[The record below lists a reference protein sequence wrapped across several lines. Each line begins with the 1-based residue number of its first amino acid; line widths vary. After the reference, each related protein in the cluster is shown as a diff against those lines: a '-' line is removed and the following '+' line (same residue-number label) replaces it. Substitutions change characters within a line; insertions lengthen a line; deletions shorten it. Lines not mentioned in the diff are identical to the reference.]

1 MPSSPPDDTADAAV
15 AGAIAR
21 ATYSVDGAG
30 IKVGIISDSFDAD
43 GSYAAD
49 VTNGYLPAGI
59 EALADDAVGTDEGRA
74 MAELVHETAPGA
86 AIAFCDVTDGTGV
99 ATEANFAAAVNALAA
114 AGCNVIVDD
123 VSTTDE
129 PTFQL
134 GNDVDTAIA
143 SFVAGGGDYFAAAG
157 NDGADYDQMS
167 FSGGVT
173 TIAGLGEVTAARF
186 APGIYQEAL
195 TLVPGAAEVDVRL
208 SWDQP
213 FASIGS
219 GGGSGQGSD
228 DSLSLYL
235 MNSSGQIVA
244 QSFADRMG
252 GDPYQELDYSV
263 PAGSDEHYSLVI
275 ALADGAAPTLFRLD
289 VANDPGSLAFQGGGS
304 GDLSGQSLVP
314 GVNTVGAVDV
324 GETPSENVSPPI
336 VESFSQY
343 GGGELLFDG
352 NGVALP
358 MPQATS
364 GIAFVAPD
372 GGTTSVG
379 RQFAPFYG
387 TSAAAAVAAGVA
399 ALMLQANPAL
409 TPSEVTVG
417 LEVSAIAMAS
427 LAQSGAGLIQAPAA
441 IAAALGM
448 ACFAEGTRIRTPSG
462 EAEVET
468 LRVGDLV
475 SVARGGAEAIRWLGR
490 RRVDCRRHVSPR
502 AVWPVRIGAE
512 AFGEGAP
519 LRDLFLSPDHAVHAE
534 GVLIPIKHLTNGG
547 SVRQAGRDE
556 IHYFHIELPRHE
568 VILAEGLPVESYLDA
583 GDRQAFDEGV
593 TDAQPLFGGL
603 RQDLSLLWDGVAA
616 AALCVTGSPVER
628 VRASLARRAEAMRAE
643 VALRG

>member
-1 MPSSPPDDTADAAV
+1 MPVFLPDDTADAAV
-15 AGAIAR
+15 AGAAAR
-21 ATYSVDGAG
+21 VAYSVDGAG
-30 IKVGIISDSFDAD
+30 VKVGIISDSFDAD

-49 VTNGYLPAGI
+49 VTHGYLPAGI
-59 EALADDAVGTDEGRA
+59 QVLADDADGTDEGRA

-86 AIAFCDVTDGTGV
+86 AIAFCDVTDGTGD

-114 AGCNVIVDD
+114 AGCNIIVDD
-123 VSTTDE
+123 IATSDE

-134 GNDVDTAIA
+134 GNDLDTAIA
-143 SFVAGGGDYFAAAG
+143 NFIAAGGDYFTAAG
-157 NDGADYDQMS
+157 NDGPDYEQTS

-173 TIAGLGEVTAARF
+173 AVTGLGEVTAASF
-186 APGIYQEAL
+186 APGVYQDAL
-195 TLVPGAAEVDVRL
+195 TLAPGATEVDIRL

-219 GGGSGQGSD
+219 GGASGDGSD

-244 QSFADRMG
+244 ESIASQLG
-252 GDPYQELDYSV
+252 GDPYQHLDYTV
-263 PAGSDEHYSLVI
+263 PAGSNGHFSIMVV
-275 ALADGAAPTLFRLD
+275 LADGPAPTLFRLD
-289 VANDPGSLAFQGGGS
+289 LANDPGTLAFQGGGV

-314 GVNTVGAVDV
+314 GVNNVGAVDV
-324 GETPSENVSPPI
+324 DQTPSEGVSPP
-336 VESFSQY
+336 VVDSFSQF

-372 GGTTSVG
+372 GAMTSVG

-387 TSAAAAVAAGVA
+387 TSPAAAVAAGVA
-399 ALMLQANPAL
+399 ALMLDANPAL
-409 TPSEVTVG
+409 TPAEVTAG
-417 LEVSAIAMAS
+417 LQASAIPMAS
-427 LAQSGAGLIQAPAA
+427 PEQSGAGLIQAPAA
-441 IAAALGM
+441 VAAALGM

-475 SVARGGAEAIRWLGR
+475 SVARGGAEVIRWLGR
-490 RRVDCRRHVSPR
+490 RRVDCRRHVSPQ

-512 AFGEGAP
+512 AFGAGAP

-534 GVLIPIKHLTNGG
+534 GVLIPIKHLTNGS

-583 GDRQAFDEGV
+583 GDRQVFDDGV
-593 TDAQPLFGGL
+593 RDAQPLFGGL
-603 RQDLSLLWDGVAA
+603 RQDLPLLWDGVAA
-616 AALCVTGSPVER
+616 ATLCVTGPPVER
-628 VRASLARRAEAMRAE
+628 VRESLARRAEAMRAE
-643 VALRG
+643 VE

>member
-1 MPSSPPDDTADAAV
+1 MPVFLPDDTADAAV
-15 AGAIAR
+15 AGAAAR

-49 VTNGYLPAGI
+49 VTDGYLPAGI
-59 EALADDAVGTDEGRA
+59 QVLADNDDGTDEGRA

-86 AIAFCDVTDGTGV
+86 AIAFCDVTDGTGI
-99 ATEANFAAAVNALAA
+99 ATEANFAAAVNTLAA

-123 VSTTDE
+123 VSTSDE

-134 GNDVDTAIA
+134 GNGLDTAIA
-143 SFVAGGGDYFAAAG
+143 NFIAGGGDYFTAAG
-157 NDGADYDQMS
+157 NDGEDYDQTG

-173 TIAGLGEVTAARF
+173 TIAGLGEVTAATF
-186 APGIYQEAL
+186 APGVYQDAL
-195 TLVPGAAEVDVRL
+195 TLAPGATEVDVRL

-219 GGGSGQGSD
+219 GGASGDGSD
-228 DSLSLYL
+228 DSLGLYL
-235 MNSSGQIVA
+235 MNGSGQIVA
-244 QSFADRMG
+244 QSVADQVG
-252 GDPYQELDYSV
+252 GDPYQDLDYAV
-263 PAGSDEHYSLVI
+263 PVGSDGHYSIVV
-275 ALADGAAPTLFRLD
+275 ALADGPAPTTFRLD
-289 VANDPGSLAFQGGGS
+289 LANDPGTLAFQGGED

-314 GVNTVGAVDV
+314 GVNNVGAVDV
-324 GETPSENVSPPI
+324 DETPSQDVSPP
-336 VESFSQY
+336 VVDSFSQY

-372 GGTTSVG
+372 GATTSVG

-387 TSAAAAVAAGVA
+387 TSPAAAVAAGVA
-399 ALMLQANPAL
+399 ALMLQADPTL
-409 TPSEVTVG
+409 TPAELTAG
-417 LEVSAIAMAS
+417 LEASAIPMAS
-427 LAQSGAGLIQAPAA
+427 PDQSGAGLIQAPAA
-441 IAAALGM
+441 VAEALGM

-462 EAEVET
+462 DTEVEM
-468 LRVGDLV
+468 LRVGDMV
-475 SVARGGAEAIRWLGR
+475 SLARGGAEAILWLGQ
-490 RRVDCRRHVSPR
+490 RRVDCRRHVSPH

-512 AFGEGAP
+512 AFGAGAP
-519 LRDLFLSPDHAVHAE
+519 MRDLFLSPDHAVHAE
-534 GVLIPIKHLTNGG
+534 GVLIPIKHLTNGV

-583 GDRQAFDEGV
+583 GDRQVFDEGV
-593 TDAQPLFGGL
+593 SDAQPLFGGL
-603 RQDLSLLWDGVAA
+603 RHDLPLLWDGTAA
-616 AALCVTGSPVER
+616 ATLCVTGPLVER

-643 VALRG
+643 VA

>member
-1 MPSSPPDDTADAAV
+1 MPVFLPDDTADAAV
-15 AGAIAR
+15 AGAAAR

-49 VTNGYLPAGI
+49 VTDGYLPAGI
-59 EALADDAVGTDEGRA
+59 QVLADNDDGTDEGRA

-86 AIAFCDVTDGTGV
+86 AIAFCDVTDGTGI
-99 ATEANFAAAVNALAA
+99 ATEANFAAAVNTLAA

-123 VSTTDE
+123 VSTSDE

-134 GNDVDTAIA
+134 GNGLDTAIA
-143 SFVAGGGDYFAAAG
+143 NFIAGGGDYFTAAG
-157 NDGADYDQMS
+157 NDGEDYDQTG

-173 TIAGLGEVTAARF
+173 TIAGLGEVTAATF
-186 APGIYQEAL
+186 APGVYQDAL
-195 TLVPGAAEVDVRL
+195 TLAPGATEVDVRL

-219 GGGSGQGSD
+219 GGASGDGSD
-228 DSLSLYL
+228 DSLGLYL
-235 MNSSGQIVA
+235 MNGSGQIVA
-244 QSFADRMG
+244 QSVADQVG
-252 GDPYQELDYSV
+252 GDPYQDLDYAV
-263 PAGSDEHYSLVI
+263 PVGSDGHYSIVV
-275 ALADGAAPTLFRLD
+275 ALADGPAPTTFRLD
-289 VANDPGSLAFQGGGS
+289 LANDPGTLAFQGGED

-314 GVNTVGAVDV
+314 GVNNVGAVDV
-324 GETPSENVSPPI
+324 DETPSQDVSPP
-336 VESFSQY
+336 VVDSFSQY

-372 GGTTSVG
+372 GATTSVG

-387 TSAAAAVAAGVA
+387 TSPAAAVAAGVA
-399 ALMLQANPAL
+399 ALMLQADPTL
-409 TPSEVTVG
+409 TPAELTAG
-417 LEVSAIAMAS
+417 LEASAIPMAS
-427 LAQSGAGLIQAPAA
+427 PDQSGAGLIQAPAA
-441 IAAALGM
+441 VAEALGM

-462 EAEVET
+462 DTEVEM
-468 LRVGDLV
+468 LRVGDMV
-475 SVARGGAEAIRWLGR
+475 SLARGGAEAILWLGQ
-490 RRVDCRRHVSPR
+490 RRVDCRRHVSPH

-512 AFGEGAP
+512 AFGAGAP
-519 LRDLFLSPDHAVHAE
+519 MRDLFLSPDHAVHAE
-534 GVLIPIKHLTNGG
+534 GVLIPIKHLTNGV

-583 GDRQAFDEGV
+583 GDRQVFDEGV

-603 RQDLSLLWDGVAA
+603 RHDLPLLWDGTAA
-616 AALCVTGSPVER
+616 ATLCVTGPLVER

-643 VALRG
+643 VA

>member
-1 MPSSPPDDTADAAV
+1 MPVFLPDDTADAAV
-15 AGAIAR
+15 AGAAAR

-49 VTNGYLPAGI
+49 VTDGYLPAGI
-59 EALADDAVGTDEGRA
+59 QVLADNDDGTDEGRA

-86 AIAFCDVTDGTGV
+86 AIAFCDVTDGTGI
-99 ATEANFAAAVNALAA
+99 ATEANFAAAVNTLAA

-123 VSTTDE
+123 VSTSDE

-134 GNDVDTAIA
+134 GNGLDTGIA
-143 SFVAGGGDYFAAAG
+143 NFIAGGGDYFTAAG
-157 NDGADYDQMS
+157 NDGEDYDQTG

-173 TIAGLGEVTAARF
+173 TIAGLGEVTAATF
-186 APGIYQEAL
+186 APGVYQDAL
-195 TLVPGAAEVDVRL
+195 TLAPGATEVDVRL

-219 GGGSGQGSD
+219 GGASGDGSD
-228 DSLSLYL
+228 DSLGLYL
-235 MNSSGQIVA
+235 MNGSGQIVA
-244 QSFADRMG
+244 QSVADQVG
-252 GDPYQELDYSV
+252 GDPYQDLDYAV
-263 PAGSDEHYSLVI
+263 PVGSDGHYSIVV
-275 ALADGAAPTLFRLD
+275 ALADGPAPTTFRLD
-289 VANDPGSLAFQGGGS
+289 LANDPGTLAFQGGED

-314 GVNTVGAVDV
+314 GVNNVGAVDV
-324 GETPSENVSPPI
+324 DETPSQDVSPP
-336 VESFSQY
+336 VVDSFSQY

-372 GGTTSVG
+372 GATTSVG

-387 TSAAAAVAAGVA
+387 TSPAAAVAAGVA
-399 ALMLQANPAL
+399 ALMLQADPTL
-409 TPSEVTVG
+409 TPAE
-417 LEVSAIAMAS
+417 LD
-427 LAQSGAGLIQAPAA
+427 QSGAGLIQAPAA
-441 IAAALGM
+441 VAEALGM

-462 EAEVET
+462 DTEVEM

-475 SVARGGAEAIRWLGR
+475 SVARGGAEAILWLGQ
-490 RRVDCRRHVSPR
+490 RRVDCRRHVSPH

-512 AFGEGAP
+512 AFGAGAP

-534 GVLIPIKHLTNGG
+534 GVLIPIKHLTNGV

-583 GDRQAFDEGV
+583 GDRQVFDEGV
-593 TDAQPLFGGL
+593 SDAQPLFGGL
-603 RQDLSLLWDGVAA
+603 RHDLPLLWDGTAA
-616 AALCVTGSPVER
+616 ATLCVTGPLVER

-643 VALRG
+643 VA

>member
-1 MPSSPPDDTADAAV
+1 MPVFLPDDTADAAV
-15 AGAIAR
+15 AGAAAR

-49 VTNGYLPAGI
+49 VTDGYLPAGI
-59 EALADDAVGTDEGRA
+59 QVLADNDDGTDEGRA

-86 AIAFCDVTDGTGV
+86 AIAFCDVTDGTGI
-99 ATEANFAAAVNALAA
+99 ATEANFAAAVNTLAA

-123 VSTTDE
+123 VSTSDE

-134 GNDVDTAIA
+134 GNGLDTAIA
-143 SFVAGGGDYFAAAG
+143 NFIAGGGDYFTAAG
-157 NDGADYDQMS
+157 NDGEDYDQTG

-173 TIAGLGEVTAARF
+173 TIAGLGEVTAATF
-186 APGIYQEAL
+186 APGVYQDAL
-195 TLVPGAAEVDVRL
+195 TLAPGATEVDVRL

-219 GGGSGQGSD
+219 GGASGDGSD
-228 DSLSLYL
+228 DSLGLYL
-235 MNSSGQIVA
+235 MNGSGQIVA
-244 QSFADRMG
+244 QSVADQVG
-252 GDPYQELDYSV
+252 GDPYQDLDYAV
-263 PAGSDEHYSLVI
+263 PVGSDGHYSIVV
-275 ALADGAAPTLFRLD
+275 ALADGPAPTTFRLD
-289 VANDPGSLAFQGGGS
+289 LANDPGTLAFQGGED

-314 GVNTVGAVDV
+314 GVNNVGAVDV
-324 GETPSENVSPPI
+324 DETPSQDVSPP
-336 VESFSQY
+336 VVDSFSQY

-372 GGTTSVG
+372 GATTSVG

-387 TSAAAAVAAGVA
+387 TSPAAAVAAGVA
-399 ALMLQANPAL
+399 ALMLQADPTL
-409 TPSEVTVG
+409 TPAELTAG
-417 LEVSAIAMAS
+417 LEASAIPMAS
-427 LAQSGAGLIQAPAA
+427 PDQSGAGLIQAPAA
-441 IAAALGM
+441 VAEALGM

-462 EAEVET
+462 DTEVEM

-475 SVARGGAEAIRWLGR
+475 SLARGGAEAILWLGQ
-490 RRVDCRRHVSPR
+490 RRVDCRRHVSPH

-512 AFGEGAP
+512 AFGAGAP

-534 GVLIPIKHLTNGG
+534 GVLIPIKHLTNGV

-583 GDRQAFDEGV
+583 GDRQVFDEGV
-593 TDAQPLFGGL
+593 SDAQPLFGGL
-603 RQDLSLLWDGVAA
+603 RHDLPLLWDGTAA
-616 AALCVTGSPVER
+616 ATLCVTGPLVER

-643 VALRG
+643 VA